1 MAGFGLNH
9 WVTTCCPMPS
19 DPISTHTHFEAK
31 SELRVWAEDVDH
43 RCQHLYIY
51 ANSKNGD
58 FFLVG
63 LPYLLIHWG
72 VGAGVLYIYKK

>member
-1 MAGFGLNH
+1 
-9 WVTTCCPMPS
+9 MPS